1 MQQDFII
8 NIVGKQYMDGE
19 QDKIEVMTLGH
30 YTEKNGHRYIM
41 YKEYDDEGSQGEQ
54 TTVVKIENNSRVSI
68 IRPGAYQSRLLLELG
83 RRHQCHYRTIAGDLM
98 IGVFTDHIAME
109 LDDEGGSLDV
119 SYSLDFNSDMAS
131 RNEFHI
137 DVKRAGAAEI

>member
-8 NIVGKQYMDGE
+8 NIVGKQYLDGE

-30 YTEKNGHRYIM
+30 YTQKNGHRYII
-41 YKEYDDEGSQGEQ
+41 YKEYEDEGGEGEK
-54 TTVVKIENNSRVSI
+54 TTVVKVENDSRVSI

-98 IGVFTDHIAME
+98 IGVFTDRIAME

-137 DVKRAGAAEI
+137 DVKRAGTAEI